1 MNHPLNLPN
10 LIILDSE
17 TTGLGP
23 NDEIIELTVITTD
36 GTPLIDTLIKP
47 TQPIPQDA
55 TDIHGITNADV
66 QDAPSW
72 AEIYPQLVGLQLNH
86 TLGIYNASFDIQ
98 MIQQSCH
105 ANRLAFQPIQDSV
118 CLMRWYAELWG
129 DVRRDGNYQWQ
140 SLVKA
145 ADQQGVYFDD
155 LTPHRALSDCELTR
169 RLLLKTK

>member
-129 DVRRDGNYQWQ
+129 DVRSDGNYQWQ